1 MSLAVQFWLRSV
13 EEARLGMFLGAVRV
27 KILAVRPVNRLQ
39 DLGKHGQLKGVI
51 RDENRPTGTGLPV

>member
-27 KILAVRPVNRLQ
+27 KILAVRPVNRFQ
-39 DLGKHGQLKGVI
+39 DLGKHGQLKG
-51 RDENRPTGTGLPV
+51 